1 MGSRKLLMIFL
12 DGVGIGKNNPDVNPF
27 IRFKY
32 DFFDDYFGGF
42 PTKNNSRI
50 KKKYHSIFP
59 VNATL
64 GVPGL
69 PQSGTGQ
76 TSIFCG
82 VNAAKII
89 GQHFGPYPYSTL
101 KPIIKEKNIFQS
113 LIELG
118 FRVNF
123 SNAYPQR
130 FFDYIESGRKTL
142 TVTTLSYLNANQK
155 LSKVDEILKQK
166 AVSAEITNQIWNEKL
181 GYDLPIISPQKAG
194 KIFREIGDEF
204 QFNLFEYFLTDH
216 AGHSQNFNFAYH
228 VISNFDGFL
237 EGILSEFD
245 YHKNMLFIISD
256 HGNLEDLSVKTH
268 TRNPALC
275 LAIGKHNA
283 DFVSRIKSLKDVKR
297 NIISYLNGE

>member
-1 MGSRKLLMIFL
+1 MIFL

-27 IRFKY
+27 VRFKY
-32 DFFDDYFGGF
+32 NFFDDYFGGF

-50 KKKYHSIFP
+50 HKKYHSIFP

-82 VNAAKII
+82 VNASKII
-89 GQHFGPYPYSTL
+89 GQHFGPFPYSTL
-101 KPIIKEKNIFQS
+101 KPIIRKKNIFQT
-113 LIELG
+113 LIELD

-194 KIFREIGDEF
+194 NIFREIGDEF
-204 QFNLFEYFLTDH
+204 HFNLFEYFLTDH
-216 AGHSQNFNFAYH
+216 AGHSKDFNFAYH

-245 YHKNMLFIISD
+245 YRKNLLFIISD

-268 TRNPALC
+268 TRNSALC
-275 LAIGKHNA
+275 LAIGKHHT
-283 DFVSRIKSLKDVKR
+283 DFVSSIKSLKDVKR